1 MAVTLGLDFGTNSV
15 RALLVRCESGQE
27 IGTSVVDYPHGHQGV
42 ILDPRNANLRY
53 NDLYYSL
60 AKGLGNA

>member
-1 MAVTLGLDFGTNSV
+1 MAVTLGPDFGTNSV

-27 IGTSVVDYPHGHQGV
+27 SGTSVVYC
-42 ILDPRNANLRY
+42 
-53 NDLYYSL
+53 SF